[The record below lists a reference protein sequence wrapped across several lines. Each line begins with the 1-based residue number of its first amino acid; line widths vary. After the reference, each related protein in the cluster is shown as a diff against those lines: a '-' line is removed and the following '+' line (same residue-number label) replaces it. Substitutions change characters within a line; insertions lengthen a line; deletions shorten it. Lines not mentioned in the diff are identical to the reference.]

1 MNKEE
6 IKAIKKAERR
16 SKMMTHLANRT
27 FSKDPKF
34 LDRLAMKNLI
44 KRAGSAP
51 NNDPE
56 LDHDGPI
63 KAFE

>member
-6 IKAIKKAERR
+6 LKARKKAERR
-16 SKMMTHLANRT
+16 SKMMTRMANRT

-34 LDRLAMKNLI
+34 LDRMAMRTLQ
-44 KRAGSAP
+44 KRVRSAP
-51 NNDPE
+51 VLDPE

>member
-1 MNKEE
+1 MSKEE

-16 SKMMTHLANRT
+16 SKMMTRLANRT

>member
-6 IKAIKKAERR
+6 IKERKKAERR
-16 SKMMTHLANRT
+16 SKMMTRLANRT

-34 LDRLAMKNLI
+34 LDRLAMKNLT

-51 NNDPE
+51 NDDPE

>member
-16 SKMMTHLANRT
+16 SKMMTRLANRT

-63 KAFE
+63 KALE

>member
-6 IKAIKKAERR
+6 LKARKKAERR
-16 SKMMTHLANRT
+16 SKMMTRMANRT

-34 LDRLAMKNLI
+34 LDRMAMRTLQK
-44 KRAGSAP
+44 KAGSLP
-51 NNDPE
+51 VDDSE

-63 KAFE
+63 KPFE

>member
-6 IKAIKKAERR
+6 LKARKKAERR
-16 SKMMTHLANRT
+16 SKMMTRMANRT

-34 LDRLAMKNLI
+34 LDRMAMRTLQQKV
-44 KRAGSAP
+44 RSAP
-51 NNDPE
+51 VDDPE

-63 KAFE
+63 KPFE

>member
-1 MNKEE
+1 
-6 IKAIKKAERR
+6 
-16 SKMMTHLANRT
+16 MTRLANRT

-34 LDRLAMKNLI
+34 LDRLAIKNLT

-51 NNDPE
+51 NDDPE

>member
-1 MNKEE
+1 MSKEE
-6 IKAIKKAERR
+6 NKALKKAERR
-16 SKMMTHLANRT
+16 SKMMTRLANRT

-34 LDRLAMKNLI
+34 LDRLAMKNLS
-44 KRAGSAP
+44 KRAGSKP
-51 NNDPE
+51 NEDPE

>member
-1 MNKEE
+1 MSKKENK
-6 IKAIKKAERR
+6 ALKKAERR
-16 SKMMTHLANRT
+16 SKMMTRLANRT

>member
-6 IKAIKKAERR
+6 LKARKKAERR
-16 SKMMTHLANRT
+16 SKMMTRMANRT

-34 LDRLAMKNLI
+34 LDRMAIRNLQ
-44 KRAGSAP
+44 KGVRSAP
-51 NNDPE
+51 VDDPE

-63 KAFE
+63 KPFE

>member
-6 IKAIKKAERR
+6 IKARKKAERR
-16 SKMMTHLANRT
+16 SKMMTRLANRT

-34 LDRLAMKNLI
+34 LDRLAIKNLT

-51 NNDPE
+51 NDDPE
-56 LDHDGPI
+56 LDHDGPF